1 MGFRVIAPNRRVEP
15 SINRTLRLKESMI
28 NIIQN
33 LADEKN
39 ISFNSLVSQMLQY
52 CLDNLEYDTK

>member
-1 MGFRVIAPNRRVEP
+1 MGFRIKTPNSRVEP
-15 SINRTLRLKESMI
+15 SLNRTLRLKESMI
-28 NIIQN
+28 NKIQK

-52 CLDNLEYDTK
+52 CLDNLEEEK

>member
-1 MGFRVIAPNRRVEP
+1 MGFKVNSPNRRVEP

-28 NIIQN
+28 NKIQN

-52 CLDNLEYDTK
+52 CLDNLEDDKK